1 VAIEVFNTV
10 PIIALRRP
18 ILSAAQPQSS
28 EPNGAVMPEAS
39 RIIPDC
45 PKVRCQSLTMNAST
59 KAISPK
65 SKKSSMSPI
74 VAAKA
79 IFHWFAVSFCC
90 ASNFSSTIPSLCCA
104 YP

>member
-1 VAIEVFNTV
+1 LPDDAEAEECWLVGLRDR
-10 PIIALRRP
+10 AL
-18 ILSAAQPQSS
+18 
-28 EPNGAVMPEAS
+28 MPEAS

-45 PKVRCQSLTMNAST
+45 PKVRCQSLTMNART

-79 IFHWFAVSFCC
+79 IFHWSGSRAE
-90 ASNFSSTIPSLCCA
+90 ALDQRLTDRRLSSPEEAEGGGGSPTEMP
-104 YP
+104 